1 MNEVASDQLPVTSWQ
16 KTQILSP
23 NWQLGNWPLE
33 TSSVYLPG
41 GRIIGGAVAGDVG
54 GGAAAG
60 GLTIMPGFGTPIG
73 PVGWPGDVA
82 GLIVIG
88 P

>member
-1 MNEVASDQLPVTSWQ
+1 VSSDDFWRLVTGYR
-16 KTQILSP
+16 LSR
-23 NWQLGNWPLE
+23 
-33 TSSVYLPG
+33 LPG

-54 GGAAAG
+54 GGTAAG
-60 GLTIMPGFGTPIG
+60 GLTIMPGFDTPIG